1 LNDFDYVAV
10 KTVPEAV
17 KALAGQGARVLAGG
31 TDLIVQLRS
40 GKAHA
45 SLLVD
50 IKAIPELNVVE
61 FSPQSGLVIG
71 AAVPCFRLCR
81 EPALAAH
88 YPGLLDAVSLIGGV
102 QIQGR
107 ATLGGN
113 LCNASPAA
121 DSIPA
126 LIVHRATC
134 RIAGPG
140 GGREVPVE
148 QFCLAPGK
156 TVLQPGE
163 FLVSLHLPAPEKG
176 FGAAYL
182 RFIPRSEMDIA
193 VTGAAAALWLETTA
207 DRPEIDDQR
216 VIYDHLRIVSARAA
230 LAAVAP
236 TPLDVPEVSEYLK
249 GKPASPENLARAAQ
263 IAQAAV
269 QPISDMRGT
278 FEQRRHLVR
287 VLVRRA
293 LETAFERARA

>member
-1 LNDFDYVAV
+1 MNDFDYVAV
-10 KTVPEAV
+10 KTLPEAV
-17 KALAGQGARVLAGG
+17 KALAGPGARVLAGG

-40 GKAHA
+40 GKAQA

-50 IKAIPELNVVE
+50 VKAIPELNAVQ

-81 EPALAAH
+81 EAALAEH

-134 RIAGPG
+134 RITGPG

-148 QFCLAPGK
+148 KFCLAPGK
-156 TVLQPGE
+156 TALQPGE

-176 FGAAYL
+176 FGAAYV
-182 RFIPRSEMDIA
+182 RFIPRNEMDIA
-193 VTGAAAALWLETTA
+193 VTGAAAALRM
-207 DRPEIDDQR
+207 DRAFDSDST
-216 VIYDHLRIVSARAA
+216 LFAWARAA
-230 LAAVAP
+230 LSAVAP

-249 GKPASPENLARAAQ
+249 GKLASPENLAGAAQ
-263 IAQAAV
+263 IARAAV

-278 FEQRRHLVR
+278 IEQRRHLAG

-293 LETAFERARA
+293 FEKALQRARA